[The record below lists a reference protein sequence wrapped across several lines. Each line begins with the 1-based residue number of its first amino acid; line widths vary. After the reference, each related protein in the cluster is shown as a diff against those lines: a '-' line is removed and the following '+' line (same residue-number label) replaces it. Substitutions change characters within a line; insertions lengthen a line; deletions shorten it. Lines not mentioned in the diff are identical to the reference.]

1 MLHFFS
7 QKTAFYQWEETYDT
21 DARRDTMRERNLER
35 IKRGGDDQDF
45 VILLRAYPV
54 TSLHKRTLWG
64 K

>member
-1 MLHFFS
+1 
-7 QKTAFYQWEETYDT
+7 
-21 DARRDTMRERNLER
+21 MRERNLER